1 MASYPRKLARAIV
14 TGARIAVREF
24 QARRKSPFGA
34 ARFEQRTPS
43 HANAIEIFSGRWA
56 TDLSEFDPAWHG
68 GGAKLTKDPR
78 PDFAAQY
85 LGDEGF
91 LRGMTVLEL
100 GPLEG
105 AHTYRLQQLG
115 AGRILAIESNVEA
128 YLKCLMVKE
137 ALGMKRAEFM
147 LGDFTLY
154 LQECT
159 ERFDLV
165 FCCGVLYHM
174 QDPLRLIRDIAR
186 VSDRCLVWTHY
197 FDESRGEVRVAVP
210 ASLDGIASTYYRAQ
224 YRDRA
229 QPSFWGGN
237 KPSASW
243 MTRDDILGAFR
254 HFGLDD
260 IKIIAEDSDAPHGPT
275 TCFAARR
282 TGGGQ

>member
-1 MASYPRKLARAIV
+1 
-14 TGARIAVREF
+14 
-24 QARRKSPFGA
+24 
-34 ARFEQRTPS
+34 
-43 HANAIEIFSGRWA
+43 
-56 TDLSEFDPAWHG
+56 
-68 GGAKLTKDPR
+68 
-78 PDFAAQY
+78 
-85 LGDEGF
+85 
-91 LRGMTVLEL
+91 
-100 GPLEG
+100 
-105 AHTYRLQQLG
+105 
-115 AGRILAIESNVEA
+115 
-128 YLKCLMVKE
+128 
-137 ALGMKRAEFM
+137 
-147 LGDFTLY
+147 
-154 LQECT
+154 
-159 ERFDLV
+159 
-165 FCCGVLYHM
+165 
-174 QDPLRLIRDIAR
+174 